1 MPETGEGTRE
11 PWEYSLYIPND
22 PRAVTICRR
31 TLRLILTMHGL
42 IRLVD
47 VAELLATELVAN
59 AVCHTKGPAAL
70 RVRWSAG
77 VLRIGAWDADPEPPE
92 PPEAS
97 CGAGSAAALGAAS
110 EPPPAGGDS
119 PSSAANP
126 PPPAQ
131 PMAAQSPP
139 NIPAT
144 IPAPSAAPSTQAGA
158 AMTVPAQAEATT
170 TTATTTTTTVTTVA
184 TTGSAFLK

>member
-1 MPETGEGTRE
+1 MPETESE
-11 PWEYSLYIPND
+11 SESWEYSLYIPND

-59 AVCHTKGPAAL
+59 AVRHTKGPAAL

-92 PPEAS
+92 PPGKLEQIGEAEE
-97 CGAGSAAALGAAS
+97 GRGLALVRACSDLWGWQPLSRFGNRGKYVWCELAS
-110 EPPPAGGDS
+110 
-119 PSSAANP
+119 
-126 PPPAQ
+126 
-131 PMAAQSPP
+131 
-139 NIPAT
+139 
-144 IPAPSAAPSTQAGA
+144 
-158 AMTVPAQAEATT
+158 
-170 TTATTTTTTVTTVA
+170 TA
-184 TTGSAFLK
+184 